1 MEFDKG
7 LDATA
12 ALLQRLLMFG
22 LLPLWLLAGFGDWLC
37 HRVYRIEHDAG
48 TRESLLH
55 WLMLLEMGPALAVA
69 LLLEITAAVL
79 ALLFVLCLA
88 HELTTWWDLGYAAAR
103 RRIPALEQWV
113 HALQLSLP
121 WAGLVSLALIHH
133 GQVLALLGNGV
144 PDWSLRPKQ
153 QPLPLAYLW
162 GVAAAGVLLAAL
174 PFAEE
179 TLRCRHA
186 AAVRQAQRLRLR
198 EVARGGR

>member
-1 MEFDKG
+1 MDM
-7 LDATA
+7 TA
-12 ALLQRLLMFG
+12 VLLQQLLLWG
-22 LLPLWLLAGFGDWLC
+22 VLPLWLLAGFGDWMC
-37 HRVYRIEHDAG
+37 HRAYRIEHDAG

-55 WLMLLEMGPALAVA
+55 WLMLLEMGPALAAA
-69 LLLEITAAVL
+69 LLLDITAAVL
-79 ALLFVLCLA
+79 VLLFVLCLA
-88 HELTTWWDLGYAAAR
+88 HELTTWWDLGYAASR
-103 RRIPALEQWV
+103 RHIPPLEQWV

-133 GQVLALLGNGV
+133 DQALALLGNGV

-186 AAVRQAQRLRLR
+186 AAARHAQRLRLR

>member
-1 MEFDKG
+1 MDM
-7 LDATA
+7 TA
-12 ALLQRLLMFG
+12 VLLQQLLLWG
-22 LLPLWLLAGFGDWLC
+22 VLPLWLLAGFGDWMC
-37 HRVYRIEHDAG
+37 HRAYRIEHDAG

-55 WLMLLEMGPALAVA
+55 WLMLLEMGPALAAA
-69 LLLEITAAVL
+69 LLLDITAAVL
-79 ALLFVLCLA
+79 VLLFVLCVA
-88 HELTTWWDLGYAAAR
+88 HELTTWWDLAYAASR
-103 RRIPALEQWV
+103 RRIPPVEQWV

-133 GQVLALLGNGV
+133 DQVLALLGSGV

-153 QPLPLAYLW
+153 QPLPVAYLW
-162 GVAAAGVLLAAL
+162 GVAAAGALLAAL

-186 AAVRQAQRLRLR
+186 AAARHAQRLRLR